1 MPKKD
6 TPIWTER
13 LLLRRKQDRDIPQML
28 ALFNDEEV
36 RRYLGGNPPRQE
48 RAIQRMVKHGRTTE
62 WAVTL
67 ADEYI
72 GECMLLKVVEGR
84 IGEIGYYFR
93 REFWGQGYA
102 FEAVSA
108 LIAYCAG
115 TLGLER
121 LWASVD
127 NENDRSKRLIERLGF
142 EQTALLPQWDFG
154 GRVADV
160 AVYTRRLSPDGTVNA
175 AQKK

>member
-6 TPIWTER
+6 SRIQTER
-13 LLLRRKQDRDIPQML
+13 LILRRKLDKDIPYML
-28 ALFNDEEV
+28 ELFNDEEV
-36 RRYLGGNPPRQE
+36 RRYLGGFPPRDE
-48 RAIQRMVKHGRTTE
+48 RAMQRMVRHGRTTE

-72 GECMLLKVVEGR
+72 GECQLLKVVEGR

-93 REFWGQGYA
+93 RGFWGQGYA

-108 LIAYCAG
+108 LIAYCEG

-127 NENDRSKRLIERLGF
+127 EQNARSKRLIQRLGF
-142 EQTALLPQWDFG
+142 RQAALLPEWDFG

-160 AVYTRRLSPDGTVNA
+160 VIYTREL
-175 AQKK
+175 